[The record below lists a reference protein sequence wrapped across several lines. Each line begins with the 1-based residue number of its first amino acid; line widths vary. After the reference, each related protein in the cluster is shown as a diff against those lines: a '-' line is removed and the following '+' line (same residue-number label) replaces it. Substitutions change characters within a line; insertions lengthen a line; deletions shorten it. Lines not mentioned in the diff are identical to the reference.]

1 MLLPPNVL
9 LGLAGGCAHVFSAER
24 CLRLG
29 SDIDA
34 ALAADMASTSQGT
47 VSGAARLPRVAAKGM
62 ARLGGRRLPAVGRR
76 YECGI
81 SHGRR
86 LV

>member
-1 MLLPPNVL
+1 M
-9 LGLAGGCAHVFSAER
+9 
-24 CLRLG
+24 RLG

-34 ALAADMASTSQGT
+34 ALAADMASYQPGNGQWSGQAAAGGGERQGW
-47 VSGAARLPRVAAKGM
+47 
-62 ARLGGRRLPAVGRR
+62 ARLGGRRLPAGGRR

-81 SHGRR
+81 SHERR